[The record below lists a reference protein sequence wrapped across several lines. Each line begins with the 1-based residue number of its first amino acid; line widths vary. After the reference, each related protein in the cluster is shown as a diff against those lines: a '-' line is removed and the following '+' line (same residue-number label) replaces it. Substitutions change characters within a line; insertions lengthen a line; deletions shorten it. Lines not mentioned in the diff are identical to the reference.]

1 MLNATFTSAKLVDM
15 KFKHPYKF
23 GKGYEKPV
31 AYFSMEFAIDQPLKI
46 FSGGLGFLAG
56 SHMRSAYDLKQ
67 NVIGIGML
75 WKYGYYDQTRK
86 HNNEMDVLWQE
97 RHYNFLE
104 DTGIVLEVSID
115 NHPVKVK
122 VFYLPPHVFGSAPIF
137 LLSTDHPD
145 NDHLA
150 QTITHKLYDNNVA
163 TRIAQYVVLGIGGA
177 KLLEELGYEVDM
189 YHFNEAHALPA
200 AFRLMEKLGD
210 IKKLKEKLV
219 FTTHTPVKAGN
230 EVNDPN
236 LLQKLGFFNGF
247 SIREV
252 EDMVGFENGMF
263 NHTLAALRMSKIS
276 NAVSKKHCEVSREMW
291 GSFEGICDIIPITNA
306 QNASYWTDKELE
318 KAHQKRNNKKF
329 VLRKKEM
336 KQDLFDLVA
345 DQTGKIFDPN
355 VLTIVWAR
363 RFAGYKRADL
373 IARDVERF
381 EKLLNNKDFPV
392 QIIWAGKPYPL
403 DHGAVSTFNWLVHFT
418 RRFQNATVLTGYEL
432 SLSALMKKGSDIWL
446 NNPRIPLEASGTS
459 GMTAAM
465 NGSLNFS
472 TNDGWILE
480 FGEHGKNGFVIPEVD
495 TTLPE
500 GEQDQQDADHMM
512 EILENEIVPMYYN
525 DHDAWVELNYQSME
539 DVTEYFKASRMAH
552 EYYEKLYNH

>member
-1 MLNATFTSAKLVDM
+1 M
-15 KFKHPYKF
+15 KFKHPYTF

-46 FSGGLGFLAG
+46 YSGGLGFLAG

-86 HNNEMDVLWQE
+86 HNNELDVLWQE

-104 DTGIVLEVSID
+104 ETEIVLEVFID
-115 NHPVKVK
+115 NHPVKIK
-122 VFYLPPHVFGSAPIF
+122 VFYLPPSVFGSAPIF
-137 LLSTDHPD
+137 LLSTDHPE
-145 NDHLA
+145 NDYLA

-177 KLLEELGYEVDM
+177 KLLEVLGHDVDL

-200 AFRLMEKLGD
+200 AFRLMENLGD
-210 IKKLKEKLV
+210 LQQLKEKLV

-236 LLQKLGFFNGF
+236 LLHKLGFFNGF
-247 SIREV
+247 SIGEV
-252 EDMVGFENGMF
+252 EKMVGFENGMF
-263 NHTLAALRMSKIS
+263 NHTLAALRMSKRA
-276 NAVSKKHCEVSREMW
+276 NAVSKKHSEVSREMW
-291 GSFEGICDIIPITNA
+291 GDFDGICDIIPITNA
-306 QNASYWTDKELE
+306 QNAAYWTDNEIN
-318 KAHQKRNNKKF
+318 KAALKKNNKKF
-329 VLRKKEM
+329 ISRKREM
-336 KQDLFDLVA
+336 KKDLFEFIA

-373 IARDVERF
+373 IARDAERF
-381 EKLLNNKDFPV
+381 ERLLNNKDYPV
-392 QIIWAGKPYPL
+392 QMIWAGKPYPL

-418 RRFQNATVLTGYEL
+418 RRFKNATVLTGYEL
-432 SLSALMKKGSDIWL
+432 SLSALMKKGSDVWL

-480 FGEHGKNGFVIPEVD
+480 FGEHAKNGFVIPEVD
-495 TTLPE
+495 TSLPE
-500 GEQDQQDADHMM
+500 GEQDQRDADHMM
-512 EILENEIVPMYYN
+512 DILENEIVPMYYG
-525 DHDAWVELNYQSME
+525 DHDAWVDMNYQSMA
-539 DVTEYFKASRMAH
+539 DVTKYFKASRMAE
-552 EYYEKLYNH
+552 EYYLKLYNHKA

>member
-1 MLNATFTSAKLVDM
+1 M
-15 KFKHPYKF
+15 KFKFPYKAAEA
-23 GKGYEKPV
+23 YQKPV

-46 FSGGLGFLAG
+46 YSGGLGFLAG
-56 SHMRSAYDLKQ
+56 SHMRSVYDLKQ
-67 NVIGIGML
+67 NVVGIGIL
-75 WKYGYYDQTRK
+75 WKYGYYDQVRK
-86 HNNEMDVLWQE
+86 HNNELDVLWQE

-104 DTGIVLEVSID
+104 ELDIHLEISVD

-122 VFYLPPHVFGSAPIF
+122 VFYLDPKVFGTAPIF

-145 NDHLA
+145 NDYLA
-150 QTITHKLYDNNVA
+150 QTITHKLYDNNLS
-163 TRIAQYVVLGIGGA
+163 TRIAQYILLGIGGA
-177 KLLEELGYEVDM
+177 KLLEAIGHDVDL

-200 AFRLMEKLGD
+200 AFRLMEKYGD
-210 IKKLKEKLV
+210 IEKVKEKLV

-230 EVNDPN
+230 EVNDPYF
-236 LLQKLGFFNGF
+236 LHKLGYFNGF
-247 SIREV
+247 SIQEM
-252 EDMVGFENGMF
+252 EEMVGFENGMF
-263 NHTLAALRMSKIS
+263 NHTLAALRLSKIA
-276 NAVSKKHCEVSREMW
+276 NAVSKKHQQVSKEMW
-291 GSFEGICDIIPITNA
+291 GAFKNICDIIPITNA
-306 QNASYWTDKELE
+306 QNKGYWTDKEIQASYD
-318 KAHQKRNNKKF
+318 KKSDKKF
-329 VLRKKEM
+329 VARKKELK
-336 KQDLFDLVA
+336 KQLFELVA

-363 RFAGYKRADL
+363 RFAEYKRADL

-403 DHGAVSTFNWLVHFT
+403 DHNAVSTFNWLVHFT
-418 RRFQNATVLTGYEL
+418 RKYHNATVLTGYEL
-432 SLSALMKKGSDIWL
+432 GLSAVMKKGSDVWL

-480 FGEHGKNGFVIPEVD
+480 FGEHLVNGFVIPEVD

-512 EILENEIVPMYYN
+512 RILEDELVPMYYT
-525 DHDAWVELNYQSME
+525 DHAKWVEMNWKSMA
-539 DVTEYFKASRMAH
+539 DVDKYFKASRMAD
-552 EYYEKLYNH
+552 EYYAKLYNH

>member
-1 MLNATFTSAKLVDM
+1 M

-46 FSGGLGFLAG
+46 YSGGLGFLAG
-56 SHMRSAYDLKQ
+56 SHMRSAYDLRQ
-67 NVIGIGML
+67 NVIGIGIL
-75 WKYGYYDQTRK
+75 WKYGYYDQVRK
-86 HNNEMDVLWQE
+86 HNNELDVLWQE

-104 DTGIVLEVSID
+104 ETNIEIEISID

-122 VFYLPPHVFGSAPIF
+122 VFYLPPNVFGNAPLF

-150 QTITHKLYDNNVA
+150 QTITHKLYDNNIS
-163 TRIAQYVVLGIGGA
+163 TRIAQYILLGIGGA
-177 KLLEELGYEVDM
+177 KLLDAIEHEVEL

-200 AFRLMEKLGD
+200 AFRLYEKLGD
-210 IKKLKEKLV
+210 LNKVRQKVV

-230 EVNDPN
+230 EVNDPHF
-236 LLQKLGFFNGF
+236 LHKLGYFNGF
-247 SIREV
+247 SIKEI
-252 EDMVGFENGMF
+252 EELVGFENGMF
-263 NHTLAALRMSKIS
+263 NHTLAALRMAKKA
-276 NAVSKKHCEVSREMW
+276 NAVSKKHQQVSSEMW
-291 GSFEGICDIIPITNA
+291 GGFDNICDIIPITNA
-306 QNASYWTDKELE
+306 QNKAYWTDKEIL
-318 KAHQKRNNKKF
+318 KAHAKKDIKKF
-329 VLRKKEM
+329 TKRKVEM
-336 KQDLFDLVA
+336 KQELFNLVA
-345 DQTGKIFDPN
+345 DQTGKILDPN
-355 VLTIVWAR
+355 VLTVVWAR

-381 EKLLNNKDFPV
+381 ERLLNNKDYPV

-403 DHGAVSTFNWLVHFT
+403 DHSAVSTFNWLVHFT
-418 RRFQNATVLTGYEL
+418 RKYHNATVLTGYEL
-432 SLSALMKKGSDIWL
+432 SLSALMKKGSDVWL

-480 FGEHGKNGFVIPEVD
+480 FGQHGVNGFVIPEVD
-495 TTLPE
+495 TSLPE

-512 EILENEIVPMYYN
+512 RIMEEEMVPMYYEN
-525 DHDAWVELNYQSME
+525 HDKWVEMNWQSMA
-539 DVTEYFKASRMAH
+539 DVDKYFRASRMAD
-552 EYYEKLYNH
+552 EYYKKLYNY

>member
-1 MLNATFTSAKLVDM
+1 MKL
-15 KFKHPYKF
+15 KHPYKF

-46 FSGGLGFLAG
+46 YSGGLGFLAG

-67 NVIGIGML
+67 NVIGIGIL

-86 HNNEMDVLWQE
+86 HNNEMDALWQE

-104 DTGIVLEVSID
+104 DTGIVLEVTID

-122 VFYLPPHVFGSAPIF
+122 VFYLPPEVFGTAPIF
-137 LLSTDHPD
+137 LLSTDHPE

-150 QTITHKLYDNNVA
+150 HTITHKLYDNNIA

-177 KLLEELGYEVDM
+177 KLLEVLGHEVDL

-200 AFRLMEKLGD
+200 AFRLLEKLGSLD
-210 IKKLKEKLV
+210 ELKQKLV

-236 LLQKLGFFNGF
+236 LLHKLGFFNGF
-247 SIREV
+247 TIKDI
-252 EDMVGFENGMF
+252 EDLVGFENGMF
-263 NHTLAALRMSKIS
+263 NHTLAALRMSKIA
-276 NAVSKKHCEVSREMW
+276 NAVSKKHCEVSRDMW
-291 GSFEGICDIIPITNA
+291 GGFEDVCDIIPITNA
-306 QNASYWTDKELE
+306 QNKAYWVDDEIE
-318 KAHQKRNNKKF
+318 KAYQKKNDKKF
-329 VLRKKEM
+329 LKRKLEM
-336 KQDLFDLVA
+336 KKALFELVA

-373 IARDVERF
+373 IARDAERF
-381 EKLLNNKDFPV
+381 ERLLNNKKYPV

-418 RRFQNATVLTGYEL
+418 RKFHNATILTGYEL
-432 SLSALMKKGSDIWL
+432 GLSALMKKGSDVWL

-495 TTLPE
+495 TSLPE
-500 GEQDQQDADHMM
+500 GEQDQHDAEHMM
-512 EILENEIVPMYYN
+512 KILEDEIVPMYY
-525 DHDAWVELNYQSME
+525 DDKAAWTTMNYQSME
-539 DVTEYFKASRMAH
+539 DVEKYFRAARMAD
-552 EYYEKLYNH
+552 EYYKKLYNL

>member
-1 MLNATFTSAKLVDM
+1 M
-15 KFKHPYKF
+15 KFKFPYKAAEA
-23 GKGYEKPV
+23 YQKPV

-46 FSGGLGFLAG
+46 YSGGLGFLAG
-56 SHMRSAYDLKQ
+56 SHMRSVYDLKQ
-67 NVIGIGML
+67 NVVGIGIL
-75 WKYGYYDQTRK
+75 WKYGYYDQVRK
-86 HNNEMDVLWQE
+86 HNNELDVLWQE

-104 DTGIVLEVSID
+104 ELDLNLEITVD

-122 VFYLPPHVFGSAPIF
+122 VYYLDPKTFGTAPIF

-145 NDHLA
+145 NDYLA
-150 QTITHKLYDNNVA
+150 QTITHKLYDNNLS
-163 TRIAQYVVLGIGGA
+163 TRIAQYILLGIGGA
-177 KLLEELGYEVDM
+177 KLLEAIGHDVDL

-200 AFRLMEKLGD
+200 AFRLMEKYGD
-210 IKKLKEKLV
+210 IEKVKQKLV

-230 EVNDPN
+230 EVNDPYF
-236 LLQKLGFFNGF
+236 LHKLGYFNGF
-247 SIREV
+247 SIQEM
-252 EDMVGFENGMF
+252 EEMVGFENGMF
-263 NHTLAALRMSKIS
+263 NHTLAALRLSKIA
-276 NAVSKKHCEVSREMW
+276 NAVSKKHQQVSKEMW
-291 GSFEGICDIIPITNA
+291 GVFDDICDIIPITNA
-306 QNASYWTDKELE
+306 QNKGYWTDKEMQAAYD
-318 KAHQKRNNKKF
+318 KKNDKKF
-329 VLRKKEM
+329 VARKLELK
-336 KQDLFDLVA
+336 KQLFELVA
-345 DQTGKIFDPN
+345 DQTGKILDPN

-363 RFAGYKRADL
+363 RFAEYKRADL

-403 DHGAVSTFNWLVHFT
+403 DHNAVSTFNWLVHFT
-418 RRFQNATVLTGYEL
+418 RKYHNATVLTGYEL
-432 SLSALMKKGSDIWL
+432 GLSAIMKKGSDVWL

-480 FGEHGKNGFVIPEVD
+480 FGEHLVNGFVIPEVD

-512 EILENEIVPMYYN
+512 RILEDELVPMYYT
-525 DHDAWVELNYQSME
+525 DHAKWVEMNWKSMA
-539 DVTEYFKASRMAH
+539 DVDKYFKASRMAD
-552 EYYEKLYNH
+552 EYYSKLYNH

>member
-1 MLNATFTSAKLVDM
+1 M
-15 KFKHPYKF
+15 KFKHPYTF

-46 FSGGLGFLAG
+46 YSGGLGFLAG

-86 HNNEMDVLWQE
+86 HNNELDVLWQE

-104 DTGIVLEVSID
+104 ETEIVLEVFID
-115 NHPVKVK
+115 NHPVKIK
-122 VFYLPPHVFGSAPIF
+122 VFYLPPSVFGSAPIF
-137 LLSTDHPD
+137 LLSTDHPE
-145 NDHLA
+145 NDYLA

-177 KLLEELGYEVDM
+177 KLLEVLGHDVDL

-200 AFRLMEKLGD
+200 AFRLMENLGD
-210 IKKLKEKLV
+210 LQQLKEKLV

-236 LLQKLGFFNGF
+236 LLHKLGFFNGF
-247 SIREV
+247 SIGEV
-252 EDMVGFENGMF
+252 EKMVGFENGMF
-263 NHTLAALRMSKIS
+263 NHTLAALRMSKRA

-291 GSFEGICDIIPITNA
+291 GDFDGICDIIPITNA
-306 QNASYWTDKELE
+306 QNAAYWTDNEIN
-318 KAHQKRNNKKF
+318 KAALKKNNKKF
-329 VLRKKEM
+329 VSRKREM
-336 KQDLFDLVA
+336 KKDLFEFIA

-373 IARDVERF
+373 IARDAERF
-381 EKLLNNKDFPV
+381 ERLLNNKDYPV
-392 QIIWAGKPYPL
+392 QMIWAGKPYPL

-418 RRFQNATVLTGYEL
+418 RRFKNATVLTGYEL
-432 SLSALMKKGSDIWL
+432 SLSALMKKGSDVWL

-480 FGEHGKNGFVIPEVD
+480 FGEHAKNGFVIPEVD
-495 TTLPE
+495 TSLPE
-500 GEQDQQDADHMM
+500 GEQDQRDADHMM
-512 EILENEIVPMYYN
+512 NILENEIVPMYYG
-525 DHDAWVELNYQSME
+525 DHDAWVDMNYQSMA
-539 DVTEYFKASRMAH
+539 DVTKYFKASRMAE
-552 EYYEKLYNH
+552 EYYLKLYNHKA